1 MHLHRRASF
10 KRRTAAGTVWNEW
23 LLSAAS
29 DTEMNLGLT
38 DAALPAK
45 SELAGSRPLS
55 TDPQHFDLSKSATEG
70 QSQARPAVGSVIM
83 NVDGECLC
91 RVITY
96 KAIVDPARCAVC
108 HCQSCQVN
116 SGTAFGWIVHVQD
129 RQFELTSGKL
139 KVFETIA
146 DSGRR
151 RRLSFCSDCGTRIYA
166 QTPGEPDAFFGLRV
180 GTVRQR
186 HLLPPKQQVWCRSA
200 QSWAFDL
207 QAIPRKEIQD
217 R

>member
-1 MHLHRRASF
+1 MRKL
-10 KRRTAAGTVWNEW
+10 KRSGAVCDECRQWAVGE
-23 LLSAAS
+23 
-29 DTEMNLGLT
+29 TEMNRGST
-38 DAALPAK
+38 DSALPAK
-45 SELAGSRPLS
+45 SQRASSRPLL

-70 QSQARPAVGSVIM
+70 QSQIRSDQIRPAVGSVIM

-91 RVITY
+91 RVIAY

-108 HCQSCQVN
+108 HCQNCQVN

-151 RRLSFCSDCGTRIYA
+151 RCLSFCGDCGTRIYA
-166 QTPGEPDAFFGLRV
+166 QTPEDPGAFFGLRV
-180 GTVRQR
+180 GTIRQR

-207 QAIPRKEIQD
+207 PAIPRKEIQD